1 MGLELI
7 GQAALFSCGPARR
20 EATVITRTRV
30 VNNKQNIRRARTH
43 ERCYSFDCT
52 NFMVVRVCPETL
64 MQLMIGST
72 SLYWVHMLR
81 R

>member
-7 GQAALFSCGPARR
+7 GQAAQFSCGPARR
-20 EATVITRTRV
+20 EATVITWPRAVT
-30 VNNKQNIRRARTH
+30 NKQNFSRARTH

-64 MQLMIGST
+64 M
-72 SLYWVHMLR
+72 
-81 R
+81 